1 MLSRLLPP
9 TVDNTYRGRRLA
21 LWLLGALV
29 LFKGAIGLGT
39 IFNGRNAATSA
50 DGIPLDTFAP
60 AGEQAFLSLFAAW
73 GLAQVMLNL
82 IGLLVLVR
90 YRSLVAF
97 TFLVLLVEHVAR
109 RVVFWVLPLP
119 RAEHAPGWFINMA
132 LIVVM
137 VVGLVL
143 ALRRGQPRTGS
154 RSELGGW

>member
-1 MLSRLLPP
+1 
-9 TVDNTYRGRRLA
+9 
-21 LWLLGALV
+21 
-29 LFKGAIGLGT
+29 
-39 IFNGRNAATSA
+39 
-50 DGIPLDTFAP
+50 
-60 AGEQAFLSLFAAW
+60 
-73 GLAQVMLNL
+73 MLNL

-137 VVGLVL
+137 VAGLVL
-143 ALRRGQPRTGS
+143 ALRRGQESG
-154 RSELGGW
+154 L